1 MKRKTILNYLIGLS
15 ILVTGLVISSK
26 SEAEPASVFRPLIE
40 DIRTQLPK
48 GLKMRLPSSLPP
60 AASKIKLYSYI
71 ASDSKIFEV
80 RLANTPDCSVSNN
93 PSACTAGGFGVFTPE
108 GTSKIWPPKGDSITP
123 VKLGNG
129 ISGFYITRG
138 QGNNIS
144 QYIFWKQDGL
154 EYVLGLGGGSTRDVS
169 QQQMID
175 MAISMANE
183 PAITSEQ

>member
-1 MKRKTILNYLIGLS
+1 MKRKIILNSFIGLS
-15 ILVTGLVISSK
+15 ILVTCLVISSQ
-26 SEAEPASVFRPLIE
+26 SGAEPASVFRPLID
-40 DIRTQLPK
+40 DIRTQLPQ

-60 AASKIKLYSYI
+60 AASNIKLYPYI
-71 ASDSKIFEV
+71 ASDSKIFEI
-80 RLANTPDCSVSNN
+80 RLANTPDCSTSNN

-108 GTSKIWPPKGDSITP
+108 GNSKIWPPKGDNITP
-123 VKLGNG
+123 VNLGNG

-144 QYIFWKQDGL
+144 QYVFWKQDGL

-183 PAITSEQ
+183 PAITSK